1 MEKVA
6 HDVAYIFVLNIS
18 HLKCQKPNIKTRVS
32 YSKDMEEF
40 TENMGS
46 CVVFSSMTSILQ
58 KLLQIHFHISLP
70 RNGLTFRCL
79 AIQAE
84 HL

>member
-1 MEKVA
+1 
-6 HDVAYIFVLNIS
+6 
-18 HLKCQKPNIKTRVS
+18 
-32 YSKDMEEF
+32 MEEF